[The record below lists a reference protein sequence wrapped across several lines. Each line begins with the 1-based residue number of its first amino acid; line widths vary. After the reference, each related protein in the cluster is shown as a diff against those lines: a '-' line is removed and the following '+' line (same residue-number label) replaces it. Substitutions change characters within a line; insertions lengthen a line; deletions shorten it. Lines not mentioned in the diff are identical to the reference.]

1 MERARAMRVPKNPK
15 PTKPLLSPRMKECA
29 ELMRAGYPTR
39 SIAMRMGLSP
49 ATVATYSKRI
59 YAALKIKSRAELQA
73 LPMGDAELDKLR
85 KELAAVRKDRD
96 RIRGMY
102 DGLDVARESI
112 VVRAFELEAGL
123 VTLQA
128 GIREILAMPEDDD
141 REKFDKIFEG
151 GPGARFGSA
160 EAREAF
166 VEAMKGARMV
176 GLSTSQKLAEQLALL
191 TSPCAARE
199 LAEAKEDAARVNRLY
214 DTAIAALCRT
224 RADLVALQNECLELT
239 DGSGACPG
247 SAGSDLRLLVEGSQA
262 RARHD
267 EAVSQAKPLGLLE
280 QAAIKQEIADRQAKV
295 RDARRV
301 PGFQTWAKIA
311 LEGKHPP
318 TRVVDGGVVVD
329 YGFAIEYLTTGG
341 ACDHEVVQVIEREVQ
356 GLHAAWNLLD
366 TTVSSVLTSRTAT
379 WNTDELRA
387 ALEQARAL
395 AEGKPST

>member
-96 RIRGMY
+96 RIRSMY
-102 DGLDVARESI
+102 DGLDGARESI
-112 VVRAFELEAGL
+112 VVRNVELEAGL
-123 VTLQA
+123 VTLQT
-128 GIREILAMPEDDD
+128 GIREILVMPEDDD
-141 REKFDKIFEG
+141 REKFDKIFDG

-166 VEAMKGARMV
+166 VSSMARARML
-176 GLSTSQKLAEQLALL
+176 GLSTSEKLAEQLALL

-199 LAEAKEDAARVNRLY
+199 LAEAKEDATRVNRLY
-214 DTAIAALCRT
+214 DTAIDALCRT
-224 RADLVALQNECLELT
+224 RADLVALQNECLELA

-267 EAVSQAKPLGLLE
+267 EAVPAPAAVPEPVGGLPFEAWPRLLGHSVVRRVEDSQVFLEIETTHDAPRVQMRLSQAVDLA
-280 QAAIKQEIADRQAKV
+280 QALFPQA
-295 RDARRV
+295 
-301 PGFQTWAKIA
+301 
-311 LEGKHPP
+311 
-318 TRVVDGGVVVD
+318 
-329 YGFAIEYLTTGG
+329 
-341 ACDHEVVQVIEREVQ
+341 RE
-356 GLHAAWNLLD
+356 AWNLLD